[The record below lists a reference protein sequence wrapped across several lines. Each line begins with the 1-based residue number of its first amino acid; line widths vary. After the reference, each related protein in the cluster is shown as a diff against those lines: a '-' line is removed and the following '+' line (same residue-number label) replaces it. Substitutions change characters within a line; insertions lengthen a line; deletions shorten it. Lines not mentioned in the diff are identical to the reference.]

1 MLKITQFYTS
11 PTAIRAL
18 MKAGTQLIEQYDLSS
33 LRILGSVGEPINP
46 EVRHRRLRGAFAHVA
61 SRSRSPP

>member
-1 MLKITQFYTS
+1 MRWGDDYVKRHSLK
-11 PTAIRAL
+11 
-18 MKAGTQLIEQYDLSS
+18 S
-33 LRILGSVGEPINP
+33 LRLLGSVGEPINP